1 MVCFRYTI
9 VSTLHK
15 SEIIIIIMMIII
27 IITHI
32 RTITPVS
39 EKYAKPN
46 LTYLVPST
54 ER

>member
-9 VSTLHK
+9 GSTLHK
-15 SEIIIIIMMIII
+15 SKIIIIIIIII
-27 IITHI
+27 IITNI

-39 EKYAKPN
+39 EQNAKPN
-46 LTYLVPST
+46 LTSLVPST